1 MNIGII
7 GSGIVGQTVGGQ
19 LVALGHDVVLGTRD
33 PGNLHSAKG
42 MAGSLANWLAGAGHG
57 ARVATFAEAA
67 AHGAVVL
74 NATSGTISV
83 EALSLAGAENLAGK
97 VLIDLANELDFS
109 HGMPPVCLATD
120 QEDGSVGGRIQR
132 AFPSARVVKALNTM
146 SAPVMVN
153 PQQLAEGD
161 HTVFIC
167 GNDAAAKDTV
177 AQLLRSFGWRDI
189 FDLGDITA
197 AHGPEMLM
205 ALWVRCWQQ
214 LGNVPFNVKLVR

>member
-1 MNIGII
+1 
-7 GSGIVGQTVGGQ
+7 
-19 LVALGHDVVLGTRD
+19 
-33 PGNLHSAKG
+33 
-42 MAGSLANWLAGAGHG
+42 MACLPCAWPPIKRTGRWAGAS
-57 ARVATFAEAA
+57 
-67 AHGAVVL
+67 
-74 NATSGTISV
+74 SG
-83 EALSLAGAENLAGK
+83 
-97 VLIDLANELDFS
+97 
-109 HGMPPVCLATD
+109 P
-120 QEDGSVGGRIQR
+120 
-132 AFPSARVVKALNTM
+132 FPARVVKALNTM

-214 LGNVPFNVKLVR
+214 LGNVPFNVKVVR

>member
-7 GSGIVGQTVGGQ
+7 GSGIVGQTVGGK

-33 PGNLHSAKG
+33 PRDLHSAKG
-42 MAGSLANWLAGAGHG
+42 MAGPLADWLAGAGRG

-83 EALSLAGAENLAGK
+83 EALTLAGAENLAGK
-97 VLIDLANELDFS
+97 VLVDLSNELDFS
-109 HGMPPVCLATD
+109 RGMPPVSLATD
-120 QEDGSVGGRIQR
+120 QEDGSVGMRIQK
-132 AFPSARVVKALNTM
+132 AFPEARVVKTLNTVN
-146 SAPVMVN
+146 AYLMVN

-161 HTVFIC
+161 HTIFIC
-167 GNDAAAKDTV
+167 GNDPAAKDVVTE
-177 AQLLRSFGWRDI
+177 LLRSFGWRDI
-189 FDLGDITA
+189 FDLGDISA
-197 AHGPEMLM
+197 APGPEMLT
-205 ALWVRCWQQ
+205 ALWLRCWQQ